1 MEELPSCGIGSSAAG
16 GMKAAA
22 RISRAKIRVR
32 TPFERL
38 KTDLVK
44 VYRKVNPLVKGF
56 NYKQT
61 SLTGQRVDS
70 LSRLSRVAESPV
82 TGRRRRLTGKSPAA
96 AASRWRTDGGRAR
109 SLRRTVASCLHPR
122 RLWRTAGAKAKSW
135 EALAA
140 SSGVRLR
147 RGR

>member
-22 RISRAKIRVR
+22 RIS
-32 TPFERL
+32 
-38 KTDLVK
+38 
-44 VYRKVNPLVKGF
+44 
-56 NYKQT
+56 

-70 LSRLSRVAESPV
+70 LSRLSRVTESPV

-96 AASRWRTDGGRAR
+96 AASRRQTDGGRTR

-135 EALAA
+135 DALAA